1 MSASLD
7 ALDPALREFV
17 HTVCSEGAR
26 LAGGRN
32 LDWPQQR
39 EIAETVRTPWR
50 AGGPVMATTTTHRIA
65 HGADGFA
72 VRVHRPH
79 GIAAQAPALVYLH
92 GGGWCLFS
100 LDTHDRLMRELAER
114 AGVVVIGVDYALS
127 PEHPYPVALE
137 QCIAAIRTLRD
148 QPDTFGIDPS
158 RIALGGDS
166 AGANLALATALRLRD
181 GSADPRIDALL
192 LLYGAFD
199 TALDAD
205 SVRTLGT
212 ADDML
217 SADEMDDYWRAYLG
231 PDASACRDGY
241 AVPAHAALHDLPPT
255 LLLWGE
261 RDVLAAQNAAM
272 ATRLRGAGV
281 TVEAHAYPRTPHSFI
296 EAMSISDI
304 ARDALARGA
313 GWLRAQLA
321 VMQDASA

>member
-7 ALDPALREFV
+7 ALDPALRTFV

-65 HGADGFA
+65 HGADGVD
-72 VRVHRPH
+72 VRVHRPQ
-79 GIAAQAPALVYLH
+79 GVATRSPALVYLH

-114 AGVVVIGVDYALS
+114 TGVVVIGVDYALA

-137 QCIAAIRTLRD
+137 QCLAAIRALRE
-148 QPDTFGIDPS
+148 QPDTFGIDAA
-158 RIALGGDS
+158 RLALGGDS
-166 AGANLALATALRLRD
+166 AGANLALAAALRLRD
-181 GSADPRIDALL
+181 VGAHGGIEALL
-192 LLYGAFD
+192 LIYGAFD

-217 SADEMDDYWRAYLG
+217 SAEEMAGYWAAYLG
-231 PDASACRDGY
+231 PDADACRDGY
-241 AVPAHAALHDLPPT
+241 AVPAHAELHDLPPT

-261 RDVLAAQNAAM
+261 RDVLASQNATM
-272 ATRLRGAGV
+272 AGRLRAAGV
-281 TVEAHAYPRTPHSFI
+281 DVDAHAYPRTPHSFI

-304 ARDALARGA
+304 AHAALARSA
-313 GWLRAQLA
+313 HWLRIRLA
-321 VMQDASA
+321 VTQDASA